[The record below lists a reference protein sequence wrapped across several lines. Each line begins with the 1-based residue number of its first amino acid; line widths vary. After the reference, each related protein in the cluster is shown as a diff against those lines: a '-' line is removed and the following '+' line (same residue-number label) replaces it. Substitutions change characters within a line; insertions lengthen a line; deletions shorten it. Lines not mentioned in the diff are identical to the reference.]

1 MTWIK
6 RKTFEKTIE
15 IIIEEEAKKK
25 TRGEI
30 NNACLLMALEYLS
43 RTYFHIGQSYG
54 ISKISKHSLD

>member
-30 NNACLLMALEYLS
+30 NNACLLMALEYI
-43 RTYFHIGQSYG
+43 REHIF
-54 ISKISKHSLD
+54 ILVRVME